1 MDYKVKQL
9 FKLKSRNPHPACLKY
24 YGVCVCEET
33 YIGETT
39 HNVEPRWEEH
49 ENTCKDSEPA
59 KHLKENLSHKF
70 SWEILL
76 AAPENKGI
84 RKILEVSE
92 IPLKRPSLN
101 EQIESK
107 KLLLLC
113 NGVT

>member
-1 MDYKVKQL
+1 M
-9 FKLKSRNPHPACLKY
+9 SH
-24 YGVCVCEET
+24 VCEET

-39 HNVEPRWEEH
+39 HNVELRWEEH
-49 ENTCKDSEPA
+49 ENTCKDSEPS

-76 AAPENKGI
+76 AAPENKRI

-92 IPLKRPSLN
+92 ISLKRPSLN

-113 NGVT
+113 SGVT